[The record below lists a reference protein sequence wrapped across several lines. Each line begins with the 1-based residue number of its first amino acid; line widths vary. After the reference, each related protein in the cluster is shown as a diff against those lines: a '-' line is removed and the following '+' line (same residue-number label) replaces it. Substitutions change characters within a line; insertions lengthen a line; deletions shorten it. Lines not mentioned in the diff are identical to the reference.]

1 MDSKR
6 EVIFNNIY
14 ENGIWND
21 CRLDIPKSGPGS
33 SINNTKK
40 FIDLFDNFCIK
51 NNIKEVLDIG
61 CGDLTWMPLT
71 KMFNTQK
78 YIGIDIVE
86 VLIES
91 HKLKYPQH
99 KFMCIDAVIQDI
111 PYAEVICIRDVLFHL
126 LIEDIQIILKK
137 IKCKYLFVT
146 SCRNRI
152 NNNDLNVYNF
162 HEINLTESPFNMT
175 NYIDSIYEEIF
186 NRDVFIYQFLSQ

>member
-6 EVIFNNIY
+6 KDIFNNIY
-14 ENGIWND
+14 ANEIWND

-33 SINNTKK
+33 TINNTKK
-40 FIDLFDNFCIK
+40 FIDLFDKFCIK
-51 NNIKEVLDIG
+51 HNIKEVLDIG

-86 VLIES
+86 SLIES

-126 LIEDIQIILKK
+126 LIEKLCQ
-137 IKCKYLFVT
+137 
-146 SCRNRI
+146 
-152 NNNDLNVYNF
+152 
-162 HEINLTESPFNMT
+162 
-175 NYIDSIYEEIF
+175 
-186 NRDVFIYQFLSQ
+186 